1 MFALYIETLNGDTR
15 RLVLTRAEMA
25 EYCGPRPTY
34 IRVGEGGE
42 RVSWGTFKAI
52 CSTCITDEDVALER
66 EREKEC
72 MFTGE

>member
-1 MFALYIETLNGDTR
+1 MFKLYVEVVDGSMR
-15 RLVLTRAEMA
+15 VAVLTRAEMA

-34 IRVGEGGE
+34 IRVGERGE
-42 RVSWGTFKAI
+42 KVSWGTFKAI